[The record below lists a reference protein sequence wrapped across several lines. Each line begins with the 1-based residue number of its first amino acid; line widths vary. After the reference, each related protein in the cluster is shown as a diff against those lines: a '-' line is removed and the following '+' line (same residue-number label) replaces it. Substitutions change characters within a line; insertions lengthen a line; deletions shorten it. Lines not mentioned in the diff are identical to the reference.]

1 MLLYLIRHGQSYV
14 NLPDWNGGNIDAG
27 LTDLGHQQAAALGEW
42 LPNHLRKID
51 VFYCSTMQRAR
62 ETAVG
67 ATTHYPDVPIF
78 FEDRVREI
86 GTNRMDHTPWP
97 QDNMPEYGDMW
108 GSERPFHSI
117 MLNANDGESF
127 MHFRT
132 RVGMFVEDIVDKHR
146 GQTVVV
152 ICHGGVIGAAL
163 SHIFNVGPWQRCEV
177 WTKNTGIS
185 CFELMDHPRRETW
198 RMHYQNRTEHL
209 ALLDHSEP

>member
-1 MLLYLIRHGQSYV
+1 MWVL
-14 NLPDWNGGNIDAG
+14 
-27 LTDLGHQQAAALGEW
+27 AALKVMG
-42 LPNHLRKID
+42 RRTAVCD
-51 VFYCSTMQRAR
+51 RSTTRVGMTSVGLLAGMAFGSESA

-198 RMHYQNRTEHL
+198 RMHYQNRTENL